1 MLSPLQSA
9 LSFIRILPSSLS
21 SYIQTDPLLV
31 VSTSFIF
38 LVLIHFLMNVFGAFI
53 AGMTFDPE
61 ITESVYDESFRQL
74 DKESVEKLIELSKN

>member
-1 MLSPLQSA
+1 
-9 LSFIRILPSSLS
+9 
-21 SYIQTDPLLV
+21 
-31 VSTSFIF
+31 
-38 LVLIHFLMNVFGAFI
+38 MNVFGAFI